1 MAISYRGSIDKYLL
15 AELPNTDHGRALFD
29 YLKKEKEE
37 LEKKSR
43 ESSINNE
50 NFQKDI
56 RFVLGQIE
64 FIEKKLLGLPEKMK
78 KLIELEEKNVNKI

>member
-1 MAISYRGSIDKYLL
+1 MAISYQGSIDKYLL

-29 YLKKEKEE
+29 YLKKEKDE

-56 RFVLGQIE
+56 RFVLGKID
-64 FIEKKLLGLPEKMK
+64 FIEKLLTLPEKMK
-78 KLIELEEKNVNKI
+78 KLIEQEEKNVNKI